1 MRRVVGEVLARH
13 AEPADEPRPGTLRP
27 RHPTTVTVGPAVVD
41 LTPAKRALNRREF
54 DHASDL
60 LEEALDL
67 VPDSAEALTL
77 MGVLRESCG
86 EDHAAYHF
94 YKAALKT
101 APKYG
106 PAQNNMRR
114 YCARAG
120 LDYCNKTINPGAR

>member
-1 MRRVVGEVLARH
+1 MCLLGMP
-13 AEPADEPRPGTLRP
+13 EPGDEPRPGTLRP
-27 RHPTTVTVGPAVVD
+27 RNPTTVTVGPAVVD

-54 DHASDL
+54 DRAIDL

-101 APKYG
+101 APQYG
-106 PAQNNMRR
+106 PALDNMRR
-114 YCARAG
+114 YCARSG
-120 LDYCNKTINPGAR
+120 LDYRNKTINPSAR